1 MHTSSDLCIHCVIY
15 DTSTFKLNIFL
26 DPRDDAIE
34 IEGKLGAYPT
44 RITIW
49 KRSLEL

>member
-26 DPRDDAIE
+26 DPRDDAIVT
-34 IEGKLGAYPT
+34 EGRLGAYPT
-44 RITIW
+44 QITVW